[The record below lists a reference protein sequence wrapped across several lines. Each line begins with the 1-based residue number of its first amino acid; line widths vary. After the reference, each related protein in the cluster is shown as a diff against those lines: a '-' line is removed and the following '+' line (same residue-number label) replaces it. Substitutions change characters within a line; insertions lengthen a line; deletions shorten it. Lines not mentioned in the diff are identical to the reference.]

1 MKFKKF
7 IFKKVIST
15 NLTAINLLKKSQ
27 LNYGMITADLQ
38 TKGKGQYGRKWIS
51 IKGNLFV
58 SFFYNLDEI
67 KLSLK
72 KITKLNCNL
81 VKKTISNFY
90 KKKIFF
96 KKPNDLTIDGKKIC
110 GILQEVVYRK
120 DKKFLVIGI
129 GINVVKNPL
138 IFDYPT
144 TNLCEITGKNYNK
157 NNVEKLLRFNFENK
171 FRKFFK
177 K

>member
-58 SFFYNLDEI
+58 SFFYNLDKI
-67 KLSLK
+67 ALSLK

-90 KKKIFF
+90 KKKIVF
-96 KKPNDLTIDGKKIC
+96 KYPNDLMIDGKKIC

-120 DKKFLVIGI
+120 NKKFLVIGI

-157 NNVEKLLRFNFENK
+157 NNVEKLLIFNFENK

>member
-1 MKFKKF
+1 M
-7 IFKKVIST
+7 
-15 NLTAINLLKKSQ
+15 
-27 LNYGMITADLQ
+27 
-38 TKGKGQYGRKWIS
+38 
-51 IKGNLFV
+51 
-58 SFFYNLDEI
+58 
-67 KLSLK
+67 
-72 KITKLNCNL
+72 
-81 VKKTISNFY
+81 
-90 KKKIFF
+90 
-96 KKPNDLTIDGKKIC
+96 IDGKKIC

-144 TNLCEITGKNYNK
+144 TNLCEITGKSYNK
-157 NNVEKLLRFNFENK
+157 NNVEKLLIFNFENK